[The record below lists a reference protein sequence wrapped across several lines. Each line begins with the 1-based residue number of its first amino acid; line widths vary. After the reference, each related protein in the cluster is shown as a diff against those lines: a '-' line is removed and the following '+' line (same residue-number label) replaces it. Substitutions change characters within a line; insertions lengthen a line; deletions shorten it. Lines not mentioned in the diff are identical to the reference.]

1 MIQLYNYKRNV
12 NEGDNETAFQPE
24 LGSAD
29 VD

>member
-1 MIQLYNYKRNV
+1 MIQFYNYKRNV
-12 NEGDNETAFQPE
+12 NEDDNETGFQPE